1 MSRISSAR
9 RKQEDDEIDITPMI
23 DMTFLLLIFFLLT
36 SKLDSGSE
44 VTLPKALHGVPV
56 AAKQSVV
63 ITVKSVGNDGVEV
76 YLGEG
81 TDPSDRVTAT
91 EPEPFREAIQDAVN
105 KGLKED
111 KEQVLIRAS
120 RDVKHKEIAK
130 ILRAIG
136 DIEGATSFVAVLEE
150 S

>member
-1 MSRISSAR
+1 MSRLSSAR
-9 RKQEDDEIDITPMI
+9 RRQEDDEIDITPMI

-36 SKLDSGSE
+36 SKMDGGSE

-76 YLGEG
+76 YVGEG
-81 TDPSDRVTAT
+81 TDDSNRVDVA
-91 EPEPFREAIQDAVN
+91 EPEQFRDAIQDAVK
-105 KGLKED
+105 KGLSED
-111 KEQVLIRAS
+111 KEQVLICAS

-136 DIEGATSFVAVLEE
+136 DIEGANAFVAVLEE